1 MILTANRSAI
11 EEKREAVVAFMRGW
25 LKAIDFFKA
34 DWAAAAAIVSE
45 HFSSQGFDVAEK
57 AVDLLLS
64 EIDLTPDFTAALKD
78 YLTKEAEILIANKQ
92 IKAVPDWNTRLD
104 TTLLR
109 DARNA
114 A

>member
-1 MILTANRSAI
+1 MILTANRSVI

-34 DWAAAAAIVSE
+34 DRAAAAAIVSK
-45 HFSSQGFDVAEK
+45 HFSSQGFDPGRE

-64 EIDLTPDFTAALKD
+64 KIDLTPDFTPALKD

-104 TTLLR
+104 AALR